1 MFKIVGMARKQGV
14 YEGYA
19 YDNTLLYVETEK
31 KDVEGVA
38 TDVIKCKTEN
48 IRDAIKIGD
57 TVGVHYDRYGKPS
70 CVYKC

>member
-1 MFKIVGMARKQGV
+1 MFKIVGIARKQGV

-19 YDNTLLYVETEK
+19 YDNTLLYVTYEK

-48 IRDAIKIGD
+48 INDTIKIGD
-57 TVGVHYDRYGKPS
+57 TVAVHYDRYGKPS
-70 CVYKC
+70 CVYKN